1 MSIIKVV
8 KKKVVK
14 NMKLKEYRTYIEI
27 LIKNFNDV
35 ITTRSNKKAE
45 ALWDT
50 AKFFL
55 SKEDLPQELRDVV
68 FLMDKYFKAYNDD
81 PKGVETLKLE
91 NKLKLVA

>member
-1 MSIIKVV
+1 
-8 KKKVVK
+8 
-14 NMKLKEYRTYIEI
+14 MKLKEYKTYIEI

-35 ITTRSNKKAE
+35 ITTRSKKKAD

-55 SKEDLPQELRDVV
+55 GKEDLPQELRDVV
-68 FLMDKYFKAYNDD
+68 CLMDKYFKAYSKD

-91 NKLKLVA
+91 SKLKLVA